1 MSWNYVPFNKTLE
14 KVKNTN
20 KIPRKLFLS
29 SGSYP
34 VISQEKDFIN
44 GYWNES
50 DDLFKVEK
58 PVVIF
63 GDHTKVIKLVGFD
76 FVMGADGVKVFLP
89 NDKFDSAFF
98 YYFFLSVKLPDLG
111 YARHFKLLTDLV
123 VPCPSIEEQQRIVAI
138 LDAAFEQ
145 IDQAK
150 ANAQQNLQ
158 NARDIFDSAL
168 NQVFDKDSISGWN
181 MSELSEVTTFIDYR
195 GKTPQKTDSG
205 LRLITAKNIKMGYIK
220 LEPQEFVSPD
230 SYEGWMTRGIPKEG
244 DVLFTTE
251 APLANVA
258 MLDTSDRVVFAQ
270 RVIVLQ
276 QNRDVID
283 GAFLKYALMSKPL
296 QKLIHEKGTGA
307 TATGIKAS
315 LLKKIKV
322 PFPCLSS
329 QINIVNMLNGLS
341 SSTEE
346 LTQIYQQKIT
356 ALDEL
361 KQSLLQQAFSG
372 QLTGAKDVA

>member
-98 YYFFLSVKLPDLG
+98 YYFLLSVKLPDLG

-123 VPCPSIEEQQRIVAI
+123 IPCPSIEEQQRIVAI

-150 ANAQQNLQ
+150 AIAQQNLQ
-158 NARDIFDSAL
+158 NAREIFDSAL
-168 NQVFDKDSISGWN
+168 NNFFCITNLNKSFQLCEVCQLINGKAYKKTELLNEGKYRVLRVGNFFTSNHWYYSDLELEEAKYCDEGDLLYAWSASFGPRIWSGEKTIYHYHIWKVVHKKEIIDKEYLYYWFLWDKEQIKKELGAGTTMVHVSMKSMNARRIVLPDMDIQTSQVNTLKYI
-181 MSELSEVTTFIDYR
+181 ESEV
-195 GKTPQKTDSG
+195 
-205 LRLITAKNIKMGYIK
+205 KN
-220 LEPQEFVSPD
+220 LES
-230 SYEGWMTRGIPKEG
+230 
-244 DVLFTTE
+244 
-251 APLANVA
+251 
-258 MLDTSDRVVFAQ
+258 
-270 RVIVLQ
+270 
-276 QNRDVID
+276 
-283 GAFLKYALMSKPL
+283 
-296 QKLIHEKGTGA
+296 
-307 TATGIKAS
+307 
-315 LLKKIKV
+315 
-322 PFPCLSS
+322 
-329 QINIVNMLNGLS
+329 
-341 SSTEE
+341 
-346 LTQIYQQKIT
+346 IYQQKIT

-372 QLTGAKDVA
+372 QLTAKHSDAPV